1 MYLHVGASPNQSI
14 RAQDENR
21 SPFRGVPL
29 IDTNKFLDFMKIDQ
43 TSEANTYYDL
53 PFSMPGLEKPF
64 LRATLTPQEPVLD
77 GVEQTC
83 KDLVLASAYVQ
94 CSRRYR
100 LSLADANEE
109 CILDFS
115 YVPKSGPQSQTGTE
129 RPDYR
134 SLKRARD

>member
-1 MYLHVGASPNQSI
+1 MYLLVLTCLPN
-14 RAQDENR
+14 RQDENR

-29 IDTNKFLDFMKIDQ
+29 IDTNKFLDFVKIDQ
-43 TSEANTYYDL
+43 NSEHNTYCDL

-64 LRATLTPQEPVLD
+64 LRVTLNPMEPIVE

-94 CSRRYR
+94 SSRSYR
-100 LSLADANEE
+100 LNLADANEE

-134 SLKRARD
+134 SLKRPRN

>member
-1 MYLHVGASPNQSI
+1 MYLLVFTSPNQSI
-14 RAQDENR
+14 HAQDENR

-29 IDTNKFLDFMKIDQ
+29 IDTNKFLEFMKIDQ
-43 TSEANTYYDL
+43 NSEANTYCDL
-53 PFSMPGLEKPF
+53 PFSMPGLQKPF
-64 LRATLTPQEPVLD
+64 LRATLTPQDPVLD

-100 LSLADANEE
+100 LSLADENEE

-115 YVPKSGPQSQTGTE
+115 YVPKSGPQTQTGTE

-134 SLKRARD
+134 SLKRARV